1 MTYKKISNCDLF
13 IFKKYIIILILY
25 NYMIEVAIVGCT
37 VLLGTFLYIQ
47 TRFISAEET
56 TRNEPSINSMFFIQR

>member
-1 MTYKKISNCDLF
+1 
-13 IFKKYIIILILY
+13 
-25 NYMIEVAIVGCT
+25 MIEVVIVSCT

-47 TRFISAEET
+47 TRFITTEET

>member
-1 MTYKKISNCDLF
+1 
-13 IFKKYIIILILY
+13 
-25 NYMIEVAIVGCT
+25 MIEVAIVGCT

-47 TRFISAEET
+47 TRSITAEET